1 MGNKERKYTNSIVVL
16 ARKGTG
22 GGSYIPAGRYRVGA
36 KTMKEAEQI
45 LIEYL
50 KPTHYKI
57 SAYYIEENKTL
68 PYGMVIKQ
76 S

>member
-1 MGNKERKYTNSIVVL
+1 MGNKKKKHTNSIVVL

>member
-1 MGNKERKYTNSIVVL
+1 MSKKKKDASSIVVL

-50 KPTHYKI
+50 KPIHYKI

>member
-1 MGNKERKYTNSIVVL
+1 MSKKKKDTSSIVVL

-22 GGSYIPAGRYRVGA
+22 GSYIPTGRYRVGA

-50 KPTHYKI
+50 KPIHYKI
-57 SAYYIEENKTL
+57 SAYYIEENKSL
-68 PYGMVIKQ
+68 SYGMVIKQ

>member
-1 MGNKERKYTNSIVVL
+1 MSKKKKDTSSIVVL

-22 GGSYIPAGRYRVGA
+22 GGSYIPVGRYRVGA

-50 KPTHYKI
+50 PKDT
-57 SAYYIEENKTL
+57 
-68 PYGMVIKQ
+68 
-76 S
+76 

>member
-22 GGSYIPAGRYRVGA
+22 GGSYIPVGRYRVGA

-68 PYGMVIKQ
+68 PYSMVIKQ

>member
-1 MGNKERKYTNSIVVL
+1 MSKKKKDASSIVVL

>member
-1 MGNKERKYTNSIVVL
+1 MSKKKKDTNSIVVL

>member
-1 MGNKERKYTNSIVVL
+1 MSKKKKDASSIVVL

-22 GGSYIPAGRYRVGA
+22 GGSYIPVGRYRVGA

-50 KPTHYKI
+50 KPIHYKI
-57 SAYYIEENKTL
+57 SAYYIEENKSL

>member
-68 PYGMVIKQ
+68 PYGVVIKQ

>member
-45 LIEYL
+45 LMEYL